1 MKKTFAV
8 LVLLVMVACCFVV
21 SCKEKSTGGPV
32 DKEYTYN
39 TFTAVSPSN
48 WNELTYQD
56 NNDTQIMNY
65 LAGSF
70 FSFDFKYDDAGEI
83 IDGEF
88 VVDYEFATALED
100 VTQQYGAEYGVKVG
114 KDGAYEPGYIWK
126 ISIRDDGKWDN
137 GDPIVAGDFVYTMQ
151 EQLNPLFKNYRAD
164 SYYKGSVNIVNAF
177 EYVFQSSTDWYDA
190 TTPYGEYSEDLDSLL
205 YFYMGP
211 KVTGEG
217 DSAKKTYTYVGN
229 WLYKQLEDDFD
240 AATAAKI
247 FKGNFVSDLDLEVV
261 ATMEGKT
268 FAEIKA
274 DPAMK
279 AEFDKLLVWWQDGSG
294 DPDESLHFFVA
305 EYTLPELSFDK
316 VGIKALDDTTILIAM
331 TKAIEF
337 VDANGNLTYH
347 CPYEFGSLPLVHK
360 ATYEASKVAPAT
372 EGGLWTSKYN
382 SSLET
387 TRSWG
392 PYKLTEFQAG
402 KHYTLERNENW
413 YGYNMKENE
422 GLYQTDKISCETIEK
437 YETQF
442 LKFLQGG
449 LDSVAISVSVAQ
461 DYKNSKQAYFT
472 PDDYVGSLQLQSS
485 KEALKNRETE
495 GVNKSILSYRDFRK
509 ALSLG
514 LNRADF
520 VNKTT
525 TSSLAGLGLYNSMHY
540 IDVAN
545 GVTYRSTDYAKQALC
560 DVYGIDVSKYAS
572 LDDAVDAISGYDLVQ
587 ARAAVDS
594 AYDAAF
600 VAGDIKE
607 GDKVVLTYG
616 TSIDNE
622 NVRRS
627 YNYLNSAW
635 QELMVG
641 TKLEG
646 RFELEFDSS
655 FGTKWANQFRD
666 GAYDVCMGGWTGAA
680 WDPGYFIMAYLSP
693 EYMYSKAWNTSTHA
707 LTATVHGVNAD
718 GKVTNNADDVF
729 TATLPIF
736 GTDGNS
742 WYELLNDEYA
752 QGILLDSFRCELLA
766 QMEAEVLKQYY
777 TVPYANSFSA
787 TLHSY
792 KIDYITY
799 TYNTFMAYGGIKYM
813 RYNYSDAEWTE
824 YVKNAGGELNYK

>member
-1 MKKTFAV
+1 MKKTLAV

-21 SCKEKSTGGPV
+21 SCKDNNGPSGIAL
-32 DKEYTYN
+32 ESNELYTYN
-39 TFTAVSPSN
+39 TYTTVSPSN

-70 FSFDFKYDDAGEI
+70 FNFDFKYDEAGQI
-83 IDGEF
+83 VDGEF
-88 VVDYEFATALED
+88 DVEYDFATALED
-100 VTQQYGAEYGVKVG
+100 VTQQYGEEYGFTPGEDG
-114 KDGAYEPGYIWK
+114 KYESGHVWK
-126 ISIRDDGKWDN
+126 ITIRNDGKWDN
-137 GDPIVAGDFVYTMQ
+137 GDPIVAGDFVYSMS

-164 SYYKGSVNIVNAF
+164 SYYKGSVNLVNAF
-177 EYVFQSSTDWYDA
+177 EYVFQNSTDWYDA
-190 TTPYGEYSEDLDSLL
+190 TTPYSEYSEDLDSKL
-205 YFYMGP
+205 YFYIGP
-211 KVTGEG
+211 KTIGEG
-217 DSAKKTYTYVGN
+217 DDAKKVYSYFAN
-229 WLYKQLEDDFD
+229 YIYKQVGDFD
-240 AATAAKI
+240 AATAANIIKA
-247 FKGNFVSDLDLEVV
+247 NWVDDLDLEVV
-261 ATMEGKT
+261 ASMEGKT

-274 DPAMK
+274 DEAMK
-279 AEFDKLLVWWQDGSG
+279 AEWDKIIGFWQT
-294 DPDESLHFFVA
+294 DPNEELHFFVA

-316 VGIKALDDTTILIAM
+316 VGIKALDDTTLIVAM

-337 VDANGNLTYH
+337 VDADGNLTYH
-347 CPYEFGSLPLVHK
+347 CPYEFSSLPLVHR
-360 ATYEASKVAPAT
+360 ATYEACKVAPAT
-372 EGGLWTSKYN
+372 EGGLWTSTYN
-382 SSLET
+382 SSLAT

-413 YGYNMKENE
+413 YGYGLEKNQ

-437 YETQF
+437 YETSF
-442 LKFLQGG
+442 LRFLQGG
-449 LDSVAISVSVAQ
+449 LDDVGISVSVAQ
-461 DYKNSKQAYFT
+461 DYKNSKQAYYT
-472 PDDYVGSLQLQSS
+472 PDDFVGSLQLQSN
-485 KEALKNRETE
+485 KEALKNREE
-495 GVNKSILSYRDFRK
+495 AGINKTILSYTDFRK

-525 TSSLAGLGLYNSMHY
+525 TSSLAGFGLYNSMHY

-545 GVTYRSTDYAKQALC
+545 GITYRSTDAAKQALC

-572 LDDAVDAISGYDLVQ
+572 LDDAVDAITGYDLVQ
-587 ARAAVDS
+587 ARAAVDA
-594 AYDAAF
+594 AYDAAIA
-600 VAGDIKE
+600 AGDIKA

-616 TSIDNE
+616 TSVDNE
-622 NVRRS
+622 SVRRS
-627 YNYLNSAW
+627 FNYLNSAW

-646 RFELEFDSS
+646 RFELVFDAS
-655 FGTKWANQFRD
+655 FGSEWAKQFRG
-666 GAYDVCMGGWTGAA
+666 GAYDVCAGGWSGAA

-693 EYMYSKAWNTSTHA
+693 DYMYSTAWDTSSHA
-707 LTATVHGVNAD
+707 LTATIHGVNAE

-736 GTDGNS
+736 GTNGNS
-742 WYELLNDEYA
+742 WYELLNKAYA
-752 QGILLDSFRCELLA
+752 QGKLLDSFRCELLA

-777 TVPYANSFSA
+777 SVPYSNSFSA

-792 KIDYITY
+792 KIDYTTY
-799 TYNTFMAYGGIKYM
+799 TYNTFMSYGGIKYM
-813 RYNYSDAEWTE
+813 KYNYNNREWAE

>member
-1 MKKTFAV
+1 MKKTLAV

-21 SCKEKSTGGPV
+21 SCKDDSGKTEGS
-32 DKEYTYN
+32 YTYN
-39 TFTAVSPSN
+39 TYTTVSPSN
-48 WNELTYQD
+48 WNELTYKD

-70 FSFDFKYDDAGEI
+70 FNFDFKYDEAGQI
-83 IDGEF
+83 VDGEF
-88 VVDYEFATALED
+88 DVEYDFATALED
-100 VTQQYGAEYGVKVG
+100 VTQQYGEEYGLKAGADG
-114 KDGAYEPGYIWK
+114 KYESGHVWK
-126 ISIRDDGKWDN
+126 ITIRNDGKWDN

-151 EQLNPLFKNYRAD
+151 EQLSPLFKNYRAD
-164 SYYKGSVNIVNAF
+164 SYYKGSVNLVNAF
-177 EYVFQSSTDWYDA
+177 EYVFQNTTDWYDA
-190 TTPYGEYSEDLDSLL
+190 TTPYSEYSEDLDSKL
-205 YFYMGP
+205 YFYIGP
-211 KVTGEG
+211 KTIGEG
-217 DSAKKTYTYVGN
+217 DDAKKVYSYFAN
-229 WLYKQLEDDFD
+229 YIYKQVGDFD
-240 AATAAKI
+240 AATAGKI
-247 FKGNFVSDLDLEVV
+247 IKANWVDDLDLEVV
-261 ATMEGKT
+261 ASMEGKT

-274 DPAMK
+274 DEAMK
-279 AEFDKLLVWWQDGSG
+279 AQWDKIIGFWQT
-294 DPDESLHFFVA
+294 DPNEELHFFVA

-316 VGIKALDDTTILIAM
+316 VGIKALDDTTLIVAM

-337 VDANGNLTYH
+337 VDADGNLTYH
-347 CPYEFGSLPLVHK
+347 CPYEFGSLPLVHR
-360 ATYEASKVAPAT
+360 ATYEACKVAPAT
-372 EGGLWTSKYN
+372 EGGLWTSTYN

-402 KHYTLERNENW
+402 KHYTLERNANW
-413 YGYNMKENE
+413 YGYGLEKNK

-437 YETQF
+437 YETSF

-449 LDSVAISVSVAQ
+449 LDDVGIAVSVAQ
-461 DYKNSKQAYFT
+461 DYKNSKQAYYT
-472 PDDYVGSLQLQSS
+472 PDDFVGSLQLQSN
-485 KEALKNRETE
+485 KEALKNREE
-495 GVNKSILSYRDFRK
+495 AGINKTILSYTDFRK

-525 TSSLAGLGLYNSMHY
+525 TSSLAGFGLYNSMHY

-545 GVTYRSTDYAKQALC
+545 GITYRSTDAAKQALC

-572 LDDAVDAISGYDLVQ
+572 LDDAVDAITGYDLVQ
-587 ARAAVDS
+587 ARAAVDA
-594 AYDAAF
+594 AYDAALA
-600 VAGDIKE
+600 AGDIKE

-616 TSIDNE
+616 TSTDNE

-627 YNYLNSAW
+627 FNYLNSAW

-646 RFELEFDSS
+646 RFELVFDSS
-655 FGTKWANQFRD
+655 FGTKWADHFRD
-666 GAYDVCMGGWTGAA
+666 GAYDVCAGGWSGAA

-693 EYMYSKAWNTSTHA
+693 DYMYSTAWDTSTHA
-707 LTATVHGVNAD
+707 LTATIHGVNAE

-729 TATLPIF
+729 TATLPLF
-736 GTDGNS
+736 GEDGNS
-742 WYELLNDEYA
+742 WYELLNGAYA
-752 QGILLDSFRCELLA
+752 QGKLLDSFRCELLA

-777 TVPYANSFSA
+777 SVPYANSFSA

-792 KIDYITY
+792 KIDYVTY
-799 TYNTFMAYGGIKYM
+799 TYNTFMSYGGIKYM
-813 RYNYSDAEWTE
+813 KYNYSDSEWAE